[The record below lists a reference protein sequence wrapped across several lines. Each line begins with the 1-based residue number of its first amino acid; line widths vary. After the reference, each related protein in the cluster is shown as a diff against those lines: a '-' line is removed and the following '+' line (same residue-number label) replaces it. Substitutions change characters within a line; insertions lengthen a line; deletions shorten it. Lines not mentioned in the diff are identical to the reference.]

1 MKKLDTSYD
10 KLLDKAQRIHFIGI
24 GGSGMCPL
32 AEILL
37 SEGKT
42 ITGSDVDNESDTVNR
57 IRGLGVH
64 VDIGQRAENIGDAEL
79 VVYTAAISPEHPELA
94 AALAAGIPCIPRA
107 EYLGGIMTE

>member
-57 IRGLGVH
+57 IRGRRV
-64 VDIGQRAENIGDAEL
+64 Q
-79 VVYTAAISPEHPELA
+79 
-94 AALAAGIPCIPRA
+94 PCGAPSERPRA
-107 EYLGGIMTE
+107 